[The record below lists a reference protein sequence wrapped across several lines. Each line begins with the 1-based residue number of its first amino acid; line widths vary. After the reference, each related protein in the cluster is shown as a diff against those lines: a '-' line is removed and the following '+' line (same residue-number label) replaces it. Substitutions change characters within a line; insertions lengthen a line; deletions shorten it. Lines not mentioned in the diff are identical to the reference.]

1 MRWYRLLAKIFP
13 RAFRS
18 DYEQELE
25 TAAADML
32 RAERARGQGH
42 RLRLRVGLMADAVRS
57 GLAQRRA
64 DRSVGGATR
73 ASLGTEWRQAFRA
86 VTARPASA
94 AVVVALLAVTMG
106 ANATVFGIVNATLL
120 RPLPFTDPE
129 RLVLLWESY
138 EPMHLTTMP
147 WSDPD
152 YVSARSAPAF
162 AGTSIFRSRRVVLT
176 GRAEPVSLRAA
187 VVEGNLF
194 DVLGVAPA
202 HGRIFNADE
211 AHTGRDDVVVLSHAL
226 WTQRFGADARVV
238 GAPIVLD
245 NRPRTIVGI
254 LGRDVAFPPP
264 MTFSGQ
270 MVSPVSDLYVPY
282 KIETAPE
289 ARGSHS
295 SFAIARLREGV
306 TLDVARQQLAAI
318 AADVEQ
324 KFPDSNAKIKMTA
337 TPLHGQSVLTIR
349 TVLVALLAAV
359 AGVLLIACA
368 SIANLI
374 LARAFSRGHEM
385 ALRAALGASRASLIR
400 QLLFESA
407 ILGVTGTLVGLA
419 ATQWMSSGILAINP
433 IDLPDMFRS
442 TVDWRVL
449 GFTAAMT
456 MAAICAFGLVPALH
470 GSRTDLVAVLR
481 GNRATQSRSERRTKA
496 ALVVVQVS
504 LAVVLLVTSALTIR
518 SLMRLWEVE
527 PGFRPD
533 NLVASAVTLPP
544 SRYADEQ
551 SQRTFLER
559 LLARAGR
566 IPGITRVATVTHLP
580 FVLDRNSSDYSVV
593 GEPPPKPGD
602 YLIADFNRVSA
613 AYAEAL
619 KIPLVDGRTF
629 GETDVAGSPLV
640 VMISRSL
647 AQRHWP
653 GGGAVGRQLLL
664 GQGEGEVPKTIVG
677 VLGDVRSDGF
687 EGRIEPMIYLPLTQV
702 PSPGYW
708 LVMATGRPADELT
721 ADVRTAVHEV
731 DPALP
736 VGTIRAV
743 PDILSDTVRK
753 PRFTAVVM
761 SAFALAALLIAA
773 IGLYGVLAFDVAR
786 QRRELGVRVALGAT
800 ASSIRRLVLA
810 RGLRLVGFGLA
821 AGMMLSMLA
830 SRSISVLLF
839 EVPAMDAVAYLVA
852 GGTLG
857 LTACL
862 AIWLPACR
870 AARADP
876 VETLRGQ

>member
-1 MRWYRLLAKIFP
+1 MRWYRLFSRVFP
-13 RAFRS
+13 RRFRS
-18 DYEQELE
+18 DFEQELE
-25 TAAADML
+25 ATAADML
-32 RAERARGQGH
+32 RAEGARGRGH
-42 RLRLRVGLMADAVRS
+42 RLHLRVGLLVDAVRS

-64 DRSVGGATR
+64 DRAVRGATR
-73 ASLGTEWRQAFRA
+73 RSLAAEWRQAFRS
-86 VTARPASA
+86 VTARPGSA
-94 AVVVALLAVTMG
+94 AIVVALLAVTMG

-120 RPLPFTDPE
+120 RPLPFANPE
-129 RLVLLWESY
+129 RLVLLWESF
-138 EPMHLTTMP
+138 EPMNLATMP

-152 YVSARSAPAF
+152 YVDARGAAAF
-162 AGTSIFRSRRVVLT
+162 SGTSIFRSRRVVLS
-176 GRAEPVSLRAA
+176 GRGEPASLRAA
-187 VVEGNLF
+187 LVEGNLF

-202 HGRIFNADE
+202 HGRLFSAE
-211 AHTGRDDVVVLSHAL
+211 ETRTGRDDVVLLSHAL
-226 WTQRFGADARVV
+226 WTQRFGADASVIGMPILVDNLPRTVIGVV
-238 GAPIVLD
+238 GK
-245 NRPRTIVGI
+245 
-254 LGRDVAFPPP
+254 DVAFPPP
-264 MTFSGQ
+264 ITFSGQ
-270 MVSPVSDLYVPY
+270 MMSPTTDLYLPY
-282 KIETAPE
+282 KIDTAAE

-295 SFAIARLREGV
+295 SFAIARLRDGV
-306 TLDVARQQLAAI
+306 TVDIARQQLAAI

-324 KFPDSNAKIKMTA
+324 KFPDTNANIKMTA

-349 TVLVALLAAV
+349 TVLVVLLAAV

-374 LARAFSRGHEM
+374 LARALSRGHEM

-407 ILGVTGTLVGLA
+407 MLGVAGTALGLA
-419 ATQWMSSGILAINP
+419 ATQWLSSGILAINP

-442 TVDWRVL
+442 SLDWRVL
-449 GFTAAMT
+449 GFTGGMT
-456 MAAICAFGLVPALH
+456 MAAICAFGLVPAFQ
-470 GSRTDLVAVLR
+470 GSRTDLVTVLR
-481 GNRATQSRSERRTKA
+481 GVRATQSRSERRTKA
-496 ALVVVQVS
+496 VLVVVQVS

-518 SLMRLWEVE
+518 SLLRLWNVE
-527 PGFRPD
+527 PGFQPND
-533 NLVASAVTLPP
+533 LVVSSVTLPP
-544 SRYADEQ
+544 SRSKDEPA
-551 SQRTFLER
+551 QRAFQDR
-559 LLARAGR
+559 LFARSAR
-566 IPGITRVATVTHLP
+566 IPGVTRVAAVTHLP

-593 GEPPPKPGD
+593 GEPPRKPGD

-613 AYAEAL
+613 GYAEAL

-629 GETDVAGSPLV
+629 SETDVAGSPLV
-640 VMISRSL
+640 VIISRSL

-687 EGRIEPMIYLPLTQV
+687 EGGIEPMIYLPLTQV

-708 LVMATGRPADELT
+708 LVMATARPADELT

-736 VGTIRAV
+736 VGTMRAV
-743 PDILSDTVRK
+743 PDILSASVRK

-773 IGLYGVLAFDVAR
+773 IGLYGVLAFDVTR

-852 GGTLG
+852 AGTLG

-862 AIWLPACR
+862 AIWLPARR
-870 AARADP
+870 ASRADP
-876 VETLRGQ
+876 VETLRGS